1 MKHLKFS
8 LLAAATLFATT
19 LTKAQTVD
27 DIIAKHTEAMGGAD
41 KISQVSSVYIESSI
55 QAMGNESPNTTII
68 LNGKGYK
75 TESEMMGSKMVQVY
89 TDKGG
94 WMINPMM
101 GASAPTP
108 MDADLYKS
116 GEDQVYAAGGL
127 IDYAAKGNK
136 AELLGQEQVA
146 SVNAW
151 KIKLTN
157 KDGIETTYY
166 IDPSTYYIIQIVK
179 QVSMMGQN
187 MDLTITPSDYKKTD
201 QGLVVAYTTGI
212 DYGGQFSMTT
222 TIKKVEINKTIDPAI
237 FEMPK

>member
-8 LLAAATLFATT
+8 LLALTALFAATVTM
-19 LTKAQTVD
+19 AQTVD
-27 DIIAKHTEAMGGAD
+27 DILAKHTEAMGGAD
-41 KISQVSSVYIESSI
+41 KISQVNSVYIESTI
-55 QAMGNESPNTTII
+55 QAMGNESPNTTTI

-101 GASAPTP
+101 GASSPTP
-108 MDADLYKS
+108 MDADMYKA
-116 GEDQVYAAGGL
+116 GEDQVYAGGSL
-127 IDYAAKGNK
+127 IDYAAKGGK
-136 AELLGQEQVA
+136 AELVGQEKVG

-157 KDGIETTYY
+157 KDNIETNYYIDPTTYY
-166 IDPSTYYIIQIVK
+166 IVQIVK
-179 QVSMMGQN
+179 QVSMMGQSV
-187 MDLTITPSDYKKTD
+187 DLTVTPSDYRKTD
-201 QGLVVAYTTGI
+201 AGLVMAYTTGI
-212 DYGGQFSMTT
+212 DYGGQFSMTF
-222 TIKKVEINKTIDPAI
+222 TIKKVEINKTIDPSI

>member
-8 LLAAATLFATT
+8 LLAATTLFAVTI
-19 LTKAQTVD
+19 TKAQTVD

-41 KISQVSSVYIESSI
+41 KISQVNSMYIESSI

-116 GEDQVYAAGGL
+116 GEDQLYAAGGL

-201 QGLVVAYTTGI
+201 QGLVVAYSTGI

-222 TIKKVEINKTIDPAI
+222 TIKKIEINKTIDPAI